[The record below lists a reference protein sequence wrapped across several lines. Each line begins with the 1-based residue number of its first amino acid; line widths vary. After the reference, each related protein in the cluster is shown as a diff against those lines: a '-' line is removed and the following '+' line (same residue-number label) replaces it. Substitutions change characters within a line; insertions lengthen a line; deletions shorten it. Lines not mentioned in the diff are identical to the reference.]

1 MAREK
6 HPPFSSKEN
15 FLGAGQYLR
24 GVQGRFF
31 KLASF
36 SDVAAYS
43 PQALYEL
50 QAYGRLRMMHLYEG
64 GKYRFGDGSQTAPPI
79 AFVSSTGLGLRPSSS
94 NVLTVVTGGVDRWS
108 FSKTV
113 AGRLVAEGNYGFSH
127 GTSALATSATEG
139 FIFLQSA
146 AGHPTGTPVS
156 IPTAQKPLLWDSTD
170 AALEI
175 YDTKWR
181 EITPLTSY
189 KGNDE
194 TRTNDTLTADGA
206 LVVNVRAAGKYRF
219 RFVVFTTYAAGTGG
233 VKLAVNGTC
242 TITDLKAHIT
252 LLSPSGGVMAH
263 ARVTALGSTVG
274 AATGTGNSMHTIEGS
289 MEVNAAGTFRLDWA
303 QNVTDANGLTVQ
315 KTSYMEVVR
324 LT

>member
-15 FLGAGQYLR
+15 FLGAGQDLR

-113 AGRLVAEGNYGFSH
+113 AGRLVAEGNYGISY
-127 GTSALATSATEG
+127 GTSALAVAATEG
-139 FIFLQSA
+139 FLHLQSMP
-146 AGHPTGTPVS
+146 GHPTGTPAS
-156 IPTAQKPLLWDSTD
+156 IPAGQVPVGCDSTD
-170 AALEI
+170 
-175 YDTKWR
+175 K
-181 EITPLTSY
+181 
-189 KGNDE
+189 
-194 TRTNDTLTADGA
+194 
-206 LVVNVRAAGKYRF
+206 V
-219 RFVVFTTYAAGTGG
+219 
-233 VKLAVNGTC
+233 LAVYV
-242 TITDLKAHIT
+242 
-252 LLSPSGGVMAH
+252 GGAWKSVSA
-263 ARVTALGSTVG
+263 
-274 AATGTGNSMHTIEGS
+274 
-289 MEVNAAGTFRLDWA
+289 
-303 QNVTDANGLTVQ
+303 
-315 KTSYMEVVR
+315 
-324 LT
+324 